1 MYQRAI
7 EKIFLKSVKTFPV
20 VILTGARQTGKST
33 LCKTLLHKTHRY
45 VSLEDPDIRRQAL
58 EDPRTFLQNYP
69 APVILDEIQYAPE
82 LPSYIQGLVD
92 ERRTHYGQYILTGS
106 QNFLLM
112 EQVAQS
118 LAGRAALLTLYPCSV
133 QEVDGANAQPR
144 ASTTAVADWILRG
157 GYPELRNRP
166 ELDRATWCSSYIRL
180 YLERDVR
187 QLINVTDLSTFER
200 FIHHVA
206 IRTGQILNVSELARD
221 VGVSVPTISRW
232 LSVLQAS
239 YQIFLLQPYHA
250 NISKRLIKAPK
261 IYFGDTALAAYLMG
275 IHDAAVLL
283 HGPFLGHLFE
293 TAVVLEHIKWASI
306 QSMPTTFSY
315 FRTKDGIEV
324 DLCIEQG
331 MEIYAR
337 EIKSS
342 RTRTTFTTKNL
353 HETEQLLGRPLH
365 KTILAPV
372 EESFVLNGV
381 TAQPWH
387 EVGWNLDNTNK
398 HAA

>member
-1 MYQRAI
+1 MYKREI
-7 EKIFLKSVKTFPV
+7 EELFLTSVKMFPV

-33 LCKTLLHKTHRY
+33 LCKTLLRATHRY
-45 VSLEDPDIRRQAL
+45 VSLEDPDIRHQAI
-58 EDPRTFLQNYP
+58 EDPRTFLQNFP
-69 APVILDEIQYAPE
+69 APVIFDEIQYAPE
-82 LPSYIQGLVD
+82 LPSYIQGIVD
-92 ERRTHYGQYILTGS
+92 EHRTRYGQYILTGS

-133 QEVDGANAQPR
+133 GEIDGEHAQPR
-144 ASTTAVADWILRG
+144 SSTASVADWILRG
-157 GYPELRNRP
+157 GYPELRIRP

-187 QLINVTDLSTFER
+187 QLVNVSDLVTFER
-200 FIHHVA
+200 FVHQVA
-206 IRTGQILNVSELARD
+206 IRTGQVLNTSDLARD
-221 VGVSVPTISRW
+221 VGVSVPTVSRW

-261 IYFGDTALAAYLMG
+261 IYFGDTALASYLMG
-275 IHDAAVLL
+275 IHDPEVLL
-283 HGPFLGHLFE
+283 QGPFLGHLFE
-293 TAVVLEHIKWASI
+293 TAVILEHLKRASVA
-306 QSMPTTFSY
+306 STPTTFSY

-324 DLCIEQG
+324 DLFIEQG
-331 MEIYAR
+331 IELTGR

-353 HETEQLLGRPLH
+353 NLAEQLLQRPLH

-372 EESFVLNGV
+372 EKVFIMNGV
-381 TAQPWH
+381 TVQPWH
-387 EVGWNLDNTNK
+387 EVGW
-398 HAA
+398 

>member
-1 MYQRAI
+1 MYTRTI
-7 EKIFLKSVKTFPV
+7 EKLFLKSVKTFPV

-33 LCKTLLHKTHRY
+33 LCKTLLRTTHRY

-58 EDPRTFLQNYP
+58 EDPRTFLQNFP

-82 LPSYIQGLVD
+82 LPSYIQGIVD
-92 ERRTHYGQYILTGS
+92 DHRTHYGQYILTGS

-112 EQVAQS
+112 AKVAQS

-133 QEVDGANAQPR
+133 GEIDEKNVQPH

-166 ELDRATWCSSYIRL
+166 ELDRITWCSSYLRL

-187 QLINVTDLSTFER
+187 QLVNVTDLATFER
-200 FIHHVA
+200 FVHHVA
-206 IRTGQILNVSELARD
+206 IRTGQILNISDLARD
-221 VGVSVPTISRW
+221 VGVSVPTILRW

-239 YQIFLLQPYHA
+239 YQVFLLQPYHA

-261 IYFGDTALAAYLMG
+261 IYFGDTALASYLMG
-275 IHDAAVLL
+275 INDPTVLL
-283 HGPFLGHLFE
+283 SGPFLGHLFE
-293 TAVVLEHIKWASI
+293 TAVVLEHFKWASMKGLA
-306 QSMPTTFSY
+306 STFSY

-324 DLCIEQG
+324 DLFIEQG
-331 MEIYAR
+331 TNIHAR

-342 RTRTTFTTKNL
+342 RTRTTFTAHNL
-353 HETEQLLGRPLH
+353 DVVEQLLHHPLH

-372 EESFVLNGV
+372 EQSFAMKGITVK
-381 TAQPWH
+381 PWH
-387 EVGWNLDNTNK
+387 EVGW
-398 HAA
+398 

>member
-1 MYQRAI
+1 MYQRSI

-33 LCKTLLHKTHRY
+33 LCKILLSSTHRY

-69 APVILDEIQYAPE
+69 APVILDEIQYVPE
-82 LPSYIQGLVD
+82 LPSYIQGIVD
-92 ERRTHYGQYILTGS
+92 DHRTRYGQYILTGS

-133 QEVDGANAQPR
+133 AEVDGKNVPPR
-144 ASTTAVADWILRG
+144 ASTIAVADWILRG

-166 ELDRATWCSSYIRL
+166 ELDRSTWCSSYIRL

-187 QLINVTDLSTFER
+187 QLINVSDLSTFER
-200 FIHHVA
+200 FVHHVA
-206 IRTGQILNVSELARD
+206 VRTGQILNVSELARD

-239 YQIFLLQPYHA
+239 YQIVLLQPYHA

-261 IYFGDTALAAYLMG
+261 MYFSDTALASYLMG
-275 IHDAAVLL
+275 IHDPDVLL
-283 HGPFLGHLFE
+283 RGPFLGHLFE
-293 TAVVLEHIKWASI
+293 TAVVLEHIKWASMTGT
-306 QSMPTTFSY
+306 SATFSY

-324 DLCIEQG
+324 DLFIEQG
-331 MEIYAR
+331 IDIYAR

-342 RTRTTFTTKNL
+342 RTRTTFSTKNL
-353 HETEQLLGRPLH
+353 NITEQLLRRPLH
-365 KTILAPV
+365 KSILAPV
-372 EESFVLNGV
+372 EESFMLSGV
-381 TAQPWH
+381 TVQPWH
-387 EVGWNLDNTNK
+387 NVDFRESS
-398 HAA
+398 